1 MSTADDRLTAIQNT
15 YLDAYNNEPNDLALA
30 QTAADVTAIMAN
42 VAAARSTYYAAE
54 AAALTNN
61 NPNVEAAY
69 TTAGL
74 ALAAVKKARTDSAQI
89 ATLLGALNGATS
101 AAGNLL
107 KLASSGLKAPAGTA
121 PAKGG

>member
-1 MSTADDRLTAIQNT
+1 MSTADDRLTAIQKT
-15 YLDAYNNEPNDLALA
+15 YLDAYNNEPSDLALA

-42 VAAARSTYYAAE
+42 VASARSTYYAAE

-61 NPNVEAAY
+61 GPGVETAYAA
-69 TTAGL
+69 AKK
-74 ALAAVKKARTDSAQI
+74 ALAAVKKARTKAAQM

-101 AAGNLL
+101 AAGSLL
-107 KLASSGLKAPAGTA
+107 KLASSGSKPAAKLA